1 MTMNKNK
8 DATCLV
14 KMFVQLPVAGKQYM
28 VLAYPSATAE
38 SVHMRS
44 HEKTSYFIMVSHK
57 SWTVR
62 IA

>member
-1 MTMNKNK
+1 MHDHEQNNK

-14 KMFVQLPVAGKQYM
+14 KMFNSPSLENSM

-44 HEKTSYFIMVSHK
+44 HEKISYFIMVCHK
-57 SWTVR
+57 SKIVR